1 MPITTAN
8 IYREMDEKYGDR
20 METLFGAGLMTWP
33 EDVDSSRM
41 YMFTSNL
48 KQILTLLEPD
58 VPHVMT
64 GYENAIGEHN
74 KAYKLMKGKWEVKDI
89 IWKYGPGTIYT
100 IILYNPDTDTFDV
113 IEKKPAENLTEKFGY
128 AYNTSFMDSLKPGD
142 SFRDKILFK
151 TTSYDDHMNYC
162 PGKNARVMYVTDN
175 STIEDSIVISKSWA
189 DKVRTVEVDSVEVS
203 INTNDILLN
212 MYGDRM
218 FYKCFPDVGE
228 HVSDSI
234 VCAVRRINHDHILYD
249 FKEENLR
256 TPQSTDVLRYTSK
269 NALIYDIDV
278 YYNGDDEFPDN
289 TFYRQLKHY
298 YDMECEYSKKV
309 TEWCAKIKASGSNYT
324 QDVAYHKARWQ
335 KFADP
340 SYKWKN
346 RDSAFSN
353 IVVKFSTLSVV
364 SLQEGFKLTGRYGDK
379 GIISRISDCGDTVE
393 NLFNNTI
400 DSILDIGKD
409 KDLSPEEREKLASH
423 VTLVDDCDMPYLED
437 GTKVDILLNSSGAI
451 RRLNSGQLVE
461 VEINFVA
468 ENIQRKLKTM
478 TDQDEKADL
487 IFKFLGL
494 LNQDQKNFFLTIYK
508 GYDKTIQV
516 GEDTVRML
524 DQRAKDAFFE
534 DIETNG
540 FYIVK
545 RPDAKIRYD
554 TMAALYDAFPW
565 IKPYTA
571 YIDRFGIKKRKIIH
585 PIICASKYML
595 VLKQTSNKNF
605 SARSTGRIDKK
616 GLPAKSSEKKQNLAA
631 YSKTPIR
638 IGESHNLF
646 SALSGLTLAEFNT
659 FMRSSPLGRK
669 SLKRILEAKGDPFD
683 IKKLKIEDD
692 YSNQNAIILNAY
704 MKGIGLHLDYEI
716 EGCNDYLYEDVPTEY
731 IIDGYLIID
740 LISRKPIYQY
750 LLDRFKNMMEDYDV
764 VETYIGEKENMVWNW
779 VFREEAE
786 KGNPV
791 EETMQNLL
799 RMITDPNSS
808 VPSDQKAEI
817 KSVELNEEESEED
830 DLSDSDGVS
839 LRSEEKGI
847 GETLYEK
854 SDDDISEESPL
865 DELDE

>member
-8 IYREMDEKYGDR
+8 IYREMDEKYGDK

-64 GYENAIGEHN
+64 GYENAVGEHN
-74 KAYKLMKGKWEVKDI
+74 KAYKMMKGNWQVKDI

-100 IILYNPDTDTFDV
+100 MILYNPDTDTFDV

-142 SFRDKILFK
+142 RFRDKVLYK
-151 TTSYDDHMNYC
+151 TTSYDDNMNYC
-162 PGKNARVMYVTDN
+162 PGKNARVMYITDN

-212 MYGDRM
+212 MYGDRN

-234 VCAVRRINHDHILYD
+234 VCGVRRINHDHILYD

-256 TPQSTDVLRYTSK
+256 IPQSTDILRYTSK

-278 YYNGDDEFPDN
+278 YYNGEEEFPDN
-289 TFYRQLKHY
+289 TFYRQLKQY

-309 TEWCAKIKASGSNYT
+309 TDWCKKIKNSGSKYT

-335 KFADP
+335 LYAD
-340 SYKWKN
+340 STYKWKN

-379 GIISRISDCGDTVE
+379 GIISRISDSGYAAET
-393 NLFNNTI
+393 LFNNTI
-400 DSILDIGKD
+400 NSILDIEKD
-409 KDLSPEEREKLASH
+409 SDLSPEQREKLASH
-423 VTLVDDCDMPYLED
+423 ITLVDDCDMPYLED

-478 TDQDEKADL
+478 TNQDEKAEL

-494 LNQDQKNFFLTIYK
+494 LNKDQQNFFLTIYK
-508 GYDKTIQV
+508 GYDQTIQI

-554 TMAALYDAFPW
+554 AMVALYEEFPW

-616 GLPAKSSEKKQNLAA
+616 GLPAKSSEKKQNLSA

-638 IGESHNLF
+638 IGETHNLY
-646 SALSGLTLAEFNT
+646 SGIDSNTIAEFNIFT
-659 FMRSSPLGRK
+659 RSSPLGRK

-683 IKKLKIEDD
+683 IKKLKIKDD
-692 YSNQNAIILNAY
+692 FTNQNAVILNAY
-704 MKGIGLHLDYEI
+704 MKGIGLHLEYDI
-716 EGCNDYLYEDVPTEY
+716 DGVNDYLYEDVPTEY
-731 IIDGYLIID
+731 IINGYLIYDI
-740 LISRKPIYQY
+740 ISRKPLYQN
-750 LLDRFKNMMEDYDV
+750 LLNMFRSKMEDFDV
-764 VETYIGEKENMVWNW
+764 IETYIGEKEESVWKW
-779 VFREEAE
+779 VFEEMQID
-786 KGNPV
+786 GNPV
-791 EETMQNLL
+791 PGDIQETLL
-799 RMITDPNSS
+799 FITKPDIPSDYSKNDVNNSS
-808 VPSDQKAEI
+808 RDFSKHDYT
-817 KSVELNEEESEED
+817 NEEEDNDDKRDPDDILEDEGYED
-830 DLSDSDGVS
+830 DS
-839 LRSEEKGI
+839 SE
-847 GETLYEK
+847 
-854 SDDDISEESPL
+854 
-865 DELDE
+865 ELDEE

>member
-1 MPITTAN
+1 
-8 IYREMDEKYGDR
+8 
-20 METLFGAGLMTWP
+20 
-33 EDVDSSRM
+33 
-41 YMFTSNL
+41 
-48 KQILTLLEPD
+48 
-58 VPHVMT
+58 
-64 GYENAIGEHN
+64 
-74 KAYKLMKGKWEVKDI
+74 
-89 IWKYGPGTIYT
+89 
-100 IILYNPDTDTFDV
+100 
-113 IEKKPAENLTEKFGY
+113 
-128 AYNTSFMDSLKPGD
+128 
-142 SFRDKILFK
+142 
-151 TTSYDDHMNYC
+151 
-162 PGKNARVMYVTDN
+162 
-175 STIEDSIVISKSWA
+175 
-189 DKVRTVEVDSVEVS
+189 
-203 INTNDILLN
+203 
-212 MYGDRM
+212 
-218 FYKCFPDVGE
+218 
-228 HVSDSI
+228 
-234 VCAVRRINHDHILYD
+234 
-249 FKEENLR
+249 
-256 TPQSTDVLRYTSK
+256 
-269 NALIYDIDV
+269 
-278 YYNGDDEFPDN
+278 
-289 TFYRQLKHY
+289 
-298 YDMECEYSKKV
+298 
-309 TEWCAKIKASGSNYT
+309 
-324 QDVAYHKARWQ
+324 
-335 KFADP
+335 
-340 SYKWKN
+340 
-346 RDSAFSN
+346 
-353 IVVKFSTLSVV
+353 
-364 SLQEGFKLTGRYGDK
+364 
-379 GIISRISDCGDTVE
+379 
-393 NLFNNTI
+393 
-400 DSILDIGKD
+400 
-409 KDLSPEEREKLASH
+409 
-423 VTLVDDCDMPYLED
+423 
-437 GTKVDILLNSSGAI
+437 
-451 RRLNSGQLVE
+451 
-461 VEINFVA
+461 
-468 ENIQRKLKTM
+468 
-478 TDQDEKADL
+478 
-487 IFKFLGL
+487 
-494 LNQDQKNFFLTIYK
+494 
-508 GYDKTIQV
+508 
-516 GEDTVRML
+516 ML

-554 TMAALYDAFPW
+554 TMAALYDAFSW

-764 VETYIGEKENMVWNW
+764 VETYIGEKENMVWDW

-817 KSVELNEEESEED
+817 KSVELDEEETEED
-830 DLSDSDGVS
+830 DPSDSDGVS
-839 LRSEEKGI
+839 LCSEEKGI
-847 GETLYEK
+847 GATLYKE